1 MKFVLAYTLCSYI
14 TGMCYTTKIHS
25 EKYNTWTDCVK
36 AGAVEIIAVTNK
48 YQERFNKDKLYLTY
62 WCNEN
67 NSNKTT
73 TQSKSEPSKVQS
85 SYIRS

>member
-14 TGMCYTTKIHS
+14 TGMCYTTKIHP

-48 YQERFNKDKLYLTY
+48 YQERFNKDK
-62 WCNEN
+62 
-67 NSNKTT
+67 
-73 TQSKSEPSKVQS
+73 
-85 SYIRS
+85 